1 MLLQWH
7 KQRFSSHDPVRSN
20 PQWVTGVPRRRSPIC
35 SGLDASEISP
45 SCRRYLFEQLCNINL
60 TSEQQTFGRRTRE
73 FATVVELPVTEI
85 LETHDQISPS
95 ATDLVIKALP
105 LRPAAPV
112 LTSLYQWPTFEPM
125 KYVVYNPSLLGVP
138 LRKDLLHR
146 AIVYEGDNTRQG
158 TAMAK
163 HRSEVHGSG
172 RKLHQ
177 QKGTGRARVGDKK
190 SPIRRGG
197 GVGFPPRGAS
207 WLPNRRSFAT
217 DLPRKMYDL
226 AFRTALSYRHAQG
239 ELFIV
244 ENRLTIPSSTGGR
257 LLNDIF
263 ERLEWGR
270 GNGGVMMV
278 TAGQPERLFHH
289 MATVPKH
296 GVVKDMFD
304 IDVKD
309 LLEKG
314 RVVIEKDAL
323 DTLLLAHVADLGLT
337 EKIESIYERDKDSIV
352 HSSEELAFAG
362 RTFTLPKRKDVC

>member
-1 MLLQWH
+1 MSNFQQ
-7 KQRFSSHDPVRSN
+7 QRLSLRARNF
-20 PQWVTGVPRRRSPIC
+20 
-35 SGLDASEISP
+35 AS
-45 SCRRYLFEQLCNINL
+45 
-60 TSEQQTFGRRTRE
+60 
-73 FATVVELPVTEI
+73 VVELPIIET
-85 LETHDQISPS
+85 LETHDQISPPT
-95 ATDLVIKALP
+95 TDLVIKALP

-197 GVGFPPRGAS
+197 GVAFPPRGAS

-226 AFRTALSYRHAQG
+226 AFRTALSYRQAQG

-244 ENRLTIPSSTGGR
+244 ENRLTLPRNTGGR

-263 ERLEWGR
+263 ERLEWGK

-278 TAGQPERLFHH
+278 TAGEPERLFHH

-323 DTLLLAHVADLGLT
+323 DTLLLAHVADLGMT
-337 EKIESIYERDKDSIV
+337 WSIESAYERNKDEIV
-352 HSSEELAFAG
+352 HSSKELAFAG
-362 RTFTLPKRKDVC
+362 KMVTLRRRKDVTVVDTPF